1 MVMIGA
7 MTLFCFSLLL
17 FYSYALVYPGNS
29 NATTDEITLIS
40 FKSMFPA
47 EGSLASWNTSS
58 HYCSWRGVVCSR
70 RHPERVVSLRLGSSN
85 LSGRLSPFL
94 GNLSFLK
101 VLDLHDNHLIGQIP
115 PELGH
120 LTRLQVLNL
129 STNSLQ
135 GGVPVA
141 LVGCTNL
148 TMLHLSDNQLQGQF
162 PSEIGANLK
171 NLVLNVEKNGFSGD
185 IPPSLA
191 NLPLIEVLNLRVNRF
206 SGEIP
211 PALSNLTNLRILA
224 LDYNK
229 ISGTIPSSLGKL
241 SNLYRLTLSFNN
253 LTGLIP
259 SSIWNMSS
267 LTAFTVQQNSLS
279 GSIPP
284 NAFDALDGLQ
294 LIGID
299 HNRIHGSI
307 PVSIANAS
315 NLWLVQLGANPL
327 SGIVPPEIGRLR
339 ELQALLLAETLLEA
353 KEPNDWKFVT
363 ALANCSRLRLLYLS
377 DSNFGGVVPA
387 SLSNLSTTLTYL
399 DLSTNKISANIPRDI
414 GNLLNLQ
421 TLNLSNNY
429 ITGALP
435 SAIGRL
441 QNLQALTI
449 ENNNIGGPIPLTLG
463 NLSRL
468 TILDISSNVFT
479 GSVPSFMGN
488 LTNLLSM
495 NLASN
500 NFTGQI
506 PRELF
511 SIPTL
516 SGGLDLSYNNLEGA
530 IPLEIGN
537 LKNIVV
543 FHAESNK
550 LSGEIPGTIGQ
561 CQLLQN
567 LYLQHNFM
575 TGSIPPA
582 LSQLKAIETL
592 DLSSNNLSGQIPKFL
607 GALAMLNFINISFNN
622 FAGELPTIGV
632 FANASRF
639 SVQGNSKLCGGI
651 SDLHLLP
658 CSSQLPNKK
667 QKLLVVPI
675 VIPLAATLV
684 ILVSLYILLSWCK
697 RSKTKAPSETM
708 QGHPLISYSQL
719 VKATDGF
726 SPTNLL
732 GSGSFGSVYRGE
744 LDGQDG
750 ESKYL
755 VAVKVLKLQ
764 TPGAH
769 KSFVAECEA
778 LRNMRHRNLVKL
790 ATACASIDARG
801 NDFKAI
807 VYDLMPNGSLEGWLH
822 RGANDQT
829 EQRYLDLTERVAIL
843 LDVAYALDYLH
854 CDGPAPVIHC
864 DLKSSNVLLDADMV
878 AHVGDFGLA
887 KIIVEGSS
895 IVPQSAS
902 SLGLRGTIGYAAPEY
917 GAGNVVSVNGDIY
930 SYGILVLEMVT
941 GKRPIDNM
949 FTQGMGLREYVEHAL
964 HINTPMEVVDMRLS
978 LSLKNEHHDAGALYS
993 RRIDCL
999 ISLLKLG
1006 LSCSEETPSSR
1017 MPTGDIIKELLAIKE
1032 SIL

>member
-1 MVMIGA
+1 MAMGGA
-7 MTLFCFSLLL
+7 VPILCFSLLL
-17 FYSYALVYPGNS
+17 SASYALESPGKSS
-29 NATTDEITLIS
+29 NATGDQLS
-40 FKSMFPA
+40 LLFFKSMLSSPS
-47 EGSLASWNTSS
+47 EGLLASWISS
-58 HYCSWRGVVCSR
+58 SPFCSWPGVVCGR
-70 RHPERVVSLRLGSSN
+70 RHPGRVVALRLGSSN

-135 GGVPVA
+135 GGIPVA

-148 TMLHLSDNQLQGQF
+148 TILHLSDNQLQGQF

-171 NLVLNVEKNGFSGD
+171 NLVLLNVEKNGFLGD

-211 PALSNLTNLRILA
+211 PALSNLTNLRDLA

-229 ISGTIPSSLGKL
+229 LSGTIPSSLGKL
-241 SNLYRLTLSFNN
+241 SSLYRLTLSFNN

-267 LTAFTVQQNSLS
+267 LMAFTIQQNSLS

-284 NAFDALDGLQ
+284 NAFDALPSLQ

-299 HNRIHGSI
+299 HNKFHGSI
-307 PVSIANAS
+307 PASIANAS
-315 NLWLVQLGANPL
+315 DLWIVQLGANPFT
-327 SGIVPPEIGRLR
+327 GIIPPEIGRLR
-339 ELQALLLAETLLEA
+339 NLQALLLAETFLED
-353 KEPNDWKFVT
+353 KEPNDWKFIT

-377 DSNFGGVVPA
+377 DSNFEGVIPA

-399 DLSTNKISANIPRDI
+399 DLSTNKISGSIPRDI

-435 SAIGRL
+435 SATGRL

-479 GSVPSFMGN
+479 GSIPSFMGN

-516 SGGLDLSYNNLEGA
+516 SGGLDLSDNNLEGA

-550 LSGEIPGTIGQ
+550 LSGEIPDTIGQ

-582 LSQLKAIETL
+582 MSQLKAIETL
-592 DLSSNNLSGQIPKFL
+592 DLSSNNLSGQIPKFM
-607 GALAMLNFINISFNN
+607 GALTMLDFINISFNN
-622 FAGELPTIGV
+622 FAGEVPTIGV
-632 FANASRF
+632 FENASRF
-639 SVQGNSKLCGGI
+639 SVQGNRKLCGGI
-651 SDLHLLP
+651 SDLHLPP
-658 CSSQLPNKK
+658 CSSQLLNKK

-675 VIPLAATLV
+675 VIPLVATLV
-684 ILVSLYILLSWCK
+684 ILLSLYVLLSWCK
-697 RSKTKAPSETM
+697 RSKTKTPKETLM
-708 QGHPLISYSQL
+708 QGHPLISYSEL

-778 LRNMRHRNLVKL
+778 LRNMRHRNLLKIV
-790 ATACASIDARG
+790 TACASIDARG

-807 VYDLMPNGSLEGWLH
+807 VYDLMPNRSLEFWLH

-829 EQRYLDLTERVAIL
+829 KQRYLDLTERVTIL

-895 IVPQSAS
+895 IVPQSAT
-902 SLGLRGTIGYAAPEY
+902 SLGLRGTIGYAAP
-917 GAGNVVSVNGDIY
+917 G
-930 SYGILVLEMVT
+930 
-941 GKRPIDNM
+941 
-949 FTQGMGLREYVEHAL
+949 
-964 HINTPMEVVDMRLS
+964 
-978 LSLKNEHHDAGALYS
+978 
-993 RRIDCL
+993 
-999 ISLLKLG
+999 
-1006 LSCSEETPSSR
+1006 
-1017 MPTGDIIKELLAIKE
+1017 
-1032 SIL
+1032 